1 MPTSKSLTSSDEA
14 QVLLY
19 RQKAAEGDYLFL
31 LKELL
36 AICHGDGG
44 QYTELAGI
52 DYSVLDAE
60 IRLSEERV
68 ELRQLRNALRRKNG
82 P

>member
-14 QVLLY
+14 QLLLY
-19 RQKAAEGDYLFL
+19 REKAAEGDHLFL

-44 QYTELAGI
+44 QYTELVGLE
-52 DYSVLDAE
+52 YSVLDAE
-60 IRLSEERV
+60 IRVSDERV
-68 ELRQLRNALRRKNG
+68 ELRQLKRRLRVKE
-82 P
+82 